1 MSTAVLRGW
10 SARGGRQSQCV
21 HQQRRKKSLTTKFL
35 GAVCALTHGKL
46 LTTSSAVHHDEDWM
60 TIPTVDVGA
69 LMRDADDTPAAQTA
83 AKALSEAFARTGF
96 AVITNHGVDGDVIRA
111 LRTEALA
118 FFASDDKFA
127 YDRGLGYGH
136 GGYVRFAESGAQL
149 LGDFSKPV
157 DLVESLTLSG
167 LTSTG
172 GEYGYCPEGDDAVP
186 PALKTPVSQFLRQS
200 RPLSRVML
208 RALELGLGAPR
219 DEILGVADA
228 TGAGSGVRLAY
239 YPDPGD
245 VAVHRAAG
253 QMRYGAHVDSSTFT
267 VLNLDPDRPQG
278 LQVYLGDRDAA
289 RSDDDADALKTA
301 ATSRPNATDIDKDNA
316 HWVDVPFVPDSFV
329 INIGALLSKWTRH
342 AWKASIHR
350 VQLAP
355 GARLSVVTSALGAR
369 LDAPPFAGFSIPG
382 VVDVDPTHAA
392 PSSQD
397 AVSTRDFLDARVKLH
412 RPEFADEHGLHTDAA
427 IQAEGAKILALH
439 K

>member
-1 MSTAVLRGW
+1 
-10 SARGGRQSQCV
+10 
-21 HQQRRKKSLTTKFL
+21 
-35 GAVCALTHGKL
+35 
-46 LTTSSAVHHDEDWM
+46 
-60 TIPTVDVGA
+60 
-69 LMRDADDTPAAQTA
+69 
-83 AKALSEAFARTGF
+83 
-96 AVITNHGVDGDVIRA
+96 
-111 LRTEALA
+111 
-118 FFASDDKFA
+118 
-127 YDRGLGYGH
+127 
-136 GGYVRFAESGAQL
+136 L